1 MASEIVSMLVLH
13 LTIQQKKM
21 WHNDRKEMVNYKAG
35 EYMIKICFLVRRD
48 TGGSELEK
56 FEYSLQFLG
65 LNAVGRLG
73 IIRNFSRKPPV
84 L

>member
-1 MASEIVSMLVLH
+1 
-13 LTIQQKKM
+13 
-21 WHNDRKEMVNYKAG
+21 MVNYKAG
-35 EYMIKICFLVRRD
+35 EYMIKMFFSPDRRD

-65 LNAVGRLG
+65 LNPVGRLG
-73 IIRNFSRKPPV
+73 SIRNFSCEPPV